1 VARPPPA
8 SALAIS
14 RTSSGLLHHR
24 DRNVTENYNLASSF
38 EAAQRFADIVEA
50 MI

>member
-1 VARPPPA
+1 
-8 SALAIS
+8 
-14 RTSSGLLHHR
+14 
-24 DRNVTENYNLASSF
+24 VTENYNLASSF